1 MTSRIVQPQVLYDRL
16 KERGRIVL
24 IDVMVDDH
32 FRVVHLPGAI
42 NVCVYEIIFLDNI
55 ARLIP
60 EKDSEIVIY
69 GLSDQSLEAATAA
82 EKLVGAGYRNVSVL
96 QGGLKGWKASGYE
109 LDGEDIGIV
118 DRVEPAMTSENT
130 WYLVDTEQSIIHWF
144 GRNRNTTHHGT
155 LKVYSGEIGIRDG
168 KIEGAFEIDM
178 TSIRDIDLEGDPLQP
193 HLIAHLK
200 SEDFFFVKL
209 FPKAF
214 FTIRSA
220 DQIEE
225 VPSSLPNFRIQ
236 GIFEMRG
243 LKNDIEFLATASAL
257 EEGFIKVEAHF
268 DIDRTRWGV
277 LYGSSRFFEHLG
289 YHLVYNPISLQVRL
303 VAAPKGAGRGM

>member
-1 MTSRIVQPQVLYDRL
+1 MTSRIVSPQILYDRL
-16 KERGRIVL
+16 KERDRIVL

-32 FRVVHLPGAI
+32 FRIVHLPGAI

-82 EKLVGAGYRNVSVL
+82 EKLVGAGYRDVSVL

-109 LDGEDIGIV
+109 LEGEDIGIV

-155 LKVYSGEIGIRDG
+155 LRLYSGEIGIRDG

-178 TSIRDIDLEGDPLQP
+178 TSIKDIDLDGDPLQP
-193 HLIAHLK
+193 NLIAHLM
-200 SEDFFFVKL
+200 SEDFFFVRL

-225 VPSSLPNFRIQ
+225 VPSSLPNFRVH

-243 LKNDIEFLATASAL
+243 LRNDIEFLATASPL
-257 EEGFIKVEAHF
+257 QEGFIKIEAHF

-289 YHLVYNPISLQVRL
+289 YHLVYNPISLQILL
-303 VAAPKGAGRGM
+303 VARPMAEKHGT

>member
-1 MTSRIVQPQVLYDRL
+1 MTSKIVSPQILYDRL
-16 KERGRIVL
+16 KDGERIVI
-24 IDVMVDDH
+24 IDVMVDDQ

-69 GLSDQSLEAATAA
+69 GSSDQSLEEATAA
-82 EKLVGAGYRNVSVL
+82 EKLVGAGYRDVSVL

-109 LDGEDIGIV
+109 LEGEDIGIV
-118 DRVEPAMTSENT
+118 DRVGPALTSENT
-130 WYLVDTEQSIIHWF
+130 WYLVDTGQSIIHWF

-155 LKVYSGEIGIRDG
+155 LRLHSGEIGIRDG
-168 KIEGAFEIDM
+168 KIEGTFEIDM

-193 HLIAHLK
+193 NLIAHLM
-200 SEDFFFVKL
+200 SEDFFFVRL
-209 FPKAF
+209 FPKAV

-225 VPSSLPNFRIQ
+225 VLSSLPISGYMEFSRC
-236 GIFEMRG
+236 GG
-243 LKNDIEFLATASAL
+243 L
-257 EEGFIKVEAHF
+257 
-268 DIDRTRWGV
+268 RTT
-277 LYGSSRFFEHLG
+277 SS
-289 YHLVYNPISLQVRL
+289 SLQQR
-303 VAAPKGAGRGM
+303 APCRKDLSRSRHISTSTEHAGACSTAQAGFLNTSGITWSITP

>member
-1 MTSRIVQPQVLYDRL
+1 MTSRIVSPQVLYDRL
-16 KERGRIVL
+16 KEGERIVL
-24 IDVMVDDH
+24 IDVVVDDH

-69 GLSDQSLEAATAA
+69 GSSDQSLEAATAA
-82 EKLVGAGYRNVSVL
+82 EKLVGAGYRDVSVL

-109 LDGEDIGIV
+109 LEGEDIGIV
-118 DRVEPAMTSENT
+118 DRVEPAITSENT

-155 LKVYSGEIGIRDG
+155 LRLYSGEIGIRDG

-178 TSIRDIDLEGDPLQP
+178 TSIKDIDLDGDPLQP
-193 HLIAHLK
+193 NLIAHLM
-200 SEDFFFVKL
+200 SEDFFFVRL
-209 FPKAF
+209 FPKAY

-225 VPSSLPNFRIQ
+225 VPSSLPNFRVH

-243 LKNDIEFLATASAL
+243 LK
-257 EEGFIKVEAHF
+257 KRH
-268 DIDRTRWGV
+268 
-277 LYGSSRFFEHLG
+277 
-289 YHLVYNPISLQVRL
+289 
-303 VAAPKGAGRGM
+303 

>member
-1 MTSRIVQPQVLYDRL
+1 MTSRIVSPQILYDRL
-16 KERGRIVL
+16 KERDRIVL

-55 ARLIP
+55 VRLIP

-82 EKLVGAGYRNVSVL
+82 EKLVGAGYRDVSVL

-109 LDGEDIGIV
+109 LEGEDIGIV
-118 DRVEPAMTSENT
+118 DRVEPAMTSENM

-155 LKVYSGEIGIRDG
+155 LRLYSGEIGIRDG

-178 TSIRDIDLEGDPLQP
+178 TSIKDIDLDGDPLQP
-193 HLIAHLK
+193 NLIAHLM
-200 SEDFFFVKL
+200 SEDFFFVRL

-225 VPSSLPNFRIQ
+225 VPSSLPNFRVH

-243 LKNDIEFLATASAL
+243 LRNDIEFLATASPL
-257 EEGFIKVEAHF
+257 QEGFIKLEAHF

-289 YHLVYNPISLQVRL
+289 YHLVYNPVSLQILL
-303 VAAPKGAGRGM
+303 VARPMAEKKGT

>member
-1 MTSRIVQPQVLYDRL
+1 MTSRIVSPQILYDRL
-16 KERGRIVL
+16 KEGEPIVL

-32 FRVVHLPGAI
+32 FRDVHLPGAI
-42 NVCVYEIIFLDNI
+42 SVCVYEIIFLDNI

-60 EKDSEIVIY
+60 GKDSEIVIY
-69 GLSDQSLEAATAA
+69 GSSDRSLEAATAA
-82 EKLVGAGYRNVSVL
+82 EKLVGAGYRDVSVL

-109 LDGEDIGIV
+109 LEGEDIGIV
-118 DRVEPAMTSENT
+118 DRVGPALPSENT
-130 WYLVDTEQSIIHWF
+130 RYLVDIEQSIIHWF

-155 LKVYSGEIGIRDG
+155 LRLYSGEIGIRDG

-178 TSIRDIDLEGDPLQP
+178 TSIKDIDLDGDPLQP
-193 HLIAHLK
+193 NLIAHLM
-200 SEDFFFVKL
+200 SEDFFFVRL
-209 FPKAF
+209 FPKTF

-225 VPSSLPNFRIQ
+225 VPSSLPNFRVH

-243 LKNDIEFLATASAL
+243 LKNDIEFLATASPL
-257 EEGFIKVEAHF
+257 QEGFIKIEAHF

-303 VAAPKGAGRGM
+303 VARPMAEKHGT